1 MQNVDA
7 PQTEFLPGIQLLSVS
22 QSGSQAL
29 LEKERPPPGKF
40 TETAVLKH
48 WVDISK
54 KNWGQNRMSQKK
66 KSLLNV
72 VIKIY
77 YYNDSKTMI
86 NNKIHDKYI

>member
-54 KNWGQNRMSQKK
+54 KNWG
-66 KSLLNV
+66 
-72 VIKIY
+72 
-77 YYNDSKTMI
+77 
-86 NNKIHDKYI
+86 